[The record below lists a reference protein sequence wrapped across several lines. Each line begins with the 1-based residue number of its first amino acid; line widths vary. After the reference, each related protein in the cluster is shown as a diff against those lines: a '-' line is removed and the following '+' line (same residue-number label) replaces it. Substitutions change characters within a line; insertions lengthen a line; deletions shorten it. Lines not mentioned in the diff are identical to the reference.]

1 MKIHY
6 RSIGLGRLC
15 RLFGKTRQ
23 AAYEQSW
30 HQSNQKMQEGLVLDV
45 VREIRKSLLKNTG
58 TIKVHGMIKDPL
70 LLHGIRIGR
79 DSLFKLLRKHN
90 LLVKPRKRFVRTTQS
105 YHEFYKWPDLTADI
119 IPDEAN
125 QLWVSDITYL
135 RISTGFIYLSLIT
148 DAYSRKIVGYH
159 LSQNLKAQSCLIA
172 LNKAVAALTGNNTN
186 LVHHSDRGIQYCC
199 DLYVTALQE
208 NNIEISMTQ
217 NGSPYENAIA
227 ERINGILKTEL
238 GLDRTFKSYTTAIE
252 PTYKAIDAYN
262 RLRPHMSCGYLTPEQ
277 AHLKKGKLKK
287 IWKTKKRPVKSF

>member
-1 MKIHY
+1 MKTHY

-15 RLFGKTRQ
+15 RLFGKSRQ

-30 HQSNQKMQEGLVLDV
+30 HQSNEKMQEALVLDV
-45 VREIRKSLLKNTG
+45 VQQVRKSISKSTG
-58 TIKVHGMIKDPL
+58 TIKLHGLIKEPL

-79 DSLFKLLRKHN
+79 DSLYKLLRKHH
-90 LLVKPRKRFVRTTQS
+90 LLVKPRKRFVHTTQS
-105 YHEFYKWPDLTADI
+105 YHEFYKWPDLTANI
-119 IPDEAN
+119 EPHEAN

-135 RISTGFIYLSLIT
+135 RVSTGFIYLSLVT

-172 LNKAVAALTGNNTN
+172 LNKAVTARTDNNTN

-199 DLYVTALQE
+199 DLYVTALQD
-208 NNIEISMTQ
+208 NNIQISMTQ

-238 GLDRTFKSYTTAIE
+238 GLNRTFKSYTTAVE
-252 PTYKAIDAYN
+252 PTFKAIDVYN
-262 RLRPHMSCGYLTPEQ
+262 RLRPHMSCGYLTPNQ
-277 AHLKKGKLKK
+277 AHLKKGKLNKA
-287 IWKTKKRPVKSF
+287 WKSKKRTVKSF